1 MASVSIIST
10 AAGTIPAAT
19 MSLTTSPAAAT
30 DGKSASSVRTDSGVR
45 SSRTVIFVVMPS
57 VPSEPRNTPRRSGP
71 ACSPVSVPSVTTEPS
86 GSTTSHGQHVVGGEA
101 VLEAVRAA
109 GVLRDVAADGA
120 DLLAGRVGRVVE
132 PVRRGRAR

>member
-45 SSRTVIFVVMPS
+45 SSRTVTFVAMPS

-71 ACSPVSVPSVTTEPS
+71 GCSPVSAPSVTTEPS
-86 GSTTSHGQHVVGGEA
+86 GSTTSHGQHVVA
-101 VLEAVRAA
+101 W
-109 GVLRDVAADGA
+109 
-120 DLLAGRVGRVVE
+120 
-132 PVRRGRAR
+132 